1 MNNAADACSA
11 TGANNAEA
19 DNANADS
26 IYIDAT
32 NYKLVVANDPFH
44 PGQLINLLIDPDSI
58 ESAQVIG
65 YGNLDN
71 VRTPIVRLFYKNGTV
86 EEVFDRDE
94 LFRV

>member
-1 MNNAADACSA
+1 MNSAADASA
-11 TGANNAEA
+11 ADADSTADANK
-19 DNANADS
+19 ANADAE
-26 IYIDAT
+26 YIDTT

-44 PGQLINLLIDPDSI
+44 PGQLIKLLIDPDSV

-65 YGNLDN
+65 YGGLDG
-71 VRTPIVRLFYKNGTV
+71 VQTPIVRLFYKNGTV